1 MAAIVTFILVVQ
13 ERGTTEDAHLGQ
25 LPEEQQSEEVR
36 TQGKPSLK
44 TKGRIEEQTAS
55 KRQRTAGRQKKK

>member
-25 LPEEQQSEEVR
+25 LPEEQQSEPKANQV
-36 TQGKPSLK
+36 
-44 TKGRIEEQTAS
+44 
-55 KRQRTAGRQKKK
+55 